1 MKTKTFS
8 RLSDDER
15 TKIHLTVSLD
25 FTLDAIK
32 REFHSMMRAGATIE
46 DLDAFVKLIE
56 NALPYESVEQ
66 SAEE

>member
-15 TKIHLTVSLD
+15 TKIHLSVSLD

-32 REFHSMMRAGATIE
+32 REFHTMMRAGACIE
-46 DLDAFVKLIE
+46 DLEEFVKTVE
-56 NALPYESVEQ
+56 NALPYESDPESVE
-66 SAEE
+66 E